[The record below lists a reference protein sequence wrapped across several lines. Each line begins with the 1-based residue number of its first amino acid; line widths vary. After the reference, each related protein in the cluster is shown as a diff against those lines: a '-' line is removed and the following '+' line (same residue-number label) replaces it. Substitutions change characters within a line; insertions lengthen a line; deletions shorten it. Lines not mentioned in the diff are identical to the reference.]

1 MTEEQ
6 LDLLRYLIKQEIDAA
21 QIDGMEHGAW
31 GWADK
36 MLDERWQKFKNSFKS
51 T

>member
-21 QIDGMEHGAW
+21 IWTWDVLKLIH
-31 GWADK
+31 K
-36 MLDERWQKFKNSFKS
+36 
-51 T
+51 